1 MLKYKAYFNCQ
12 QTKENARCSQ
22 MPPKNDPMS
31 LRSGKAGIAEKIV
44 GNADRD
50 VVFSVR
56 ILGESRDNLKQ
67 HFHDFIR
74 AELEERDINFGDH
87 PLLLPFIE
95 THGHELT
102 EFVTTGV
109 ALEHQLSLREFEK
122 LAGDP
127 MKLFR
132 VDLWDSLSDH
142 IEKAEAQFVS
152 GIGGLR
158 NILAAVAEERALQ
171 KSKGDDA

>member
-1 MLKYKAYFNCQ
+1 
-12 QTKENARCSQ
+12 
-22 MPPKNDPMS
+22 MPPDNDPLS
-31 LRSGKAGIAEKIV
+31 LRSGKTGVAEKII
-44 GNADRD
+44 GSADRD
-50 VVFSVR
+50 VIFSIK

-74 AELEERDINFGDH
+74 DELLKKDVDFGDH

-102 EFVTTGV
+102 EFVVTGV
-109 ALEHQLSLREFEK
+109 ALHHQISLREFEQ

-127 MKLFR
+127 LKLFR

-142 IEKAEAQFVS
+142 IQNAEKQFVS
-152 GIGGLR
+152 GIGGLQS
-158 NILAAVAEERALQ
+158 ILAAVAEERALQ
-171 KSKGDDA
+171 DAQKGGAS

>member
-1 MLKYKAYFNCQ
+1 
-12 QTKENARCSQ
+12 
-22 MPPKNDPMS
+22 MPPENDPLS
-31 LRSGKAGIAEKIV
+31 IRSGATGIAEKIIA
-44 GNADRD
+44 NADRD
-50 VVFSVR
+50 VVFSIK

-74 AELEERDINFGDH
+74 HELETRGITFGDH

-102 EFVTTGV
+102 EFVVTGV
-109 ALEHQLSLREFEK
+109 ALEHQISLREFEK

-132 VDLWDSLSDH
+132 VDLWDSLRDH
-142 IEKAEAQFVS
+142 IENAQTQFVS
-152 GIGGLR
+152 GIGGLQS
-158 NILAAVAEERALQ
+158 ILAAVAEERALQ
-171 KSKGDDA
+171 EAQKAMHHD

>member
-1 MLKYKAYFNCQ
+1 
-12 QTKENARCSQ
+12 
-22 MPPKNDPMS
+22 MS
-31 LRSGKAGIAEKIV
+31 LHSGKTGIAEKII
-44 GNADRD
+44 GSADRD
-50 VVFSVR
+50 VVFS
-56 ILGESRDNLKQ
+56 IKIFGESRDNLKQ

-74 AELEERDINFGDH
+74 DELEQRGITFGDH

-95 THGHELT
+95 SHGHELT
-102 EFVTTGV
+102 EFVVTGV
-109 ALEHQLSLREFEK
+109 ALEHQISLREFEQ

-142 IEKAEAQFVS
+142 IENAEKQFVS
-152 GIGGLR
+152 GIGGLQ

-171 KSKGDDA
+171 EARKGGAL

>member
-1 MLKYKAYFNCQ
+1 MSSA
-12 QTKENARCSQ
+12 
-22 MPPKNDPMS
+22 NDPKS
-31 LRSGKAGIAEKIV
+31 LRPRETGIAEKII

-56 ILGESRDNLKQ
+56 ILGESRDNLRQ
-67 HFHDFIR
+67 HFQDFIR
-74 AELEERDINFGDH
+74 EELEKRDITFGDH

-109 ALEHQLSLREFEK
+109 GLEHQLSLREFEEMS
-122 LAGDP
+122 GDP
-127 MKLFR
+127 LKLFR

-142 IEKAEAQFVS
+142 IEKAEAQFIS
-152 GIGGLR
+152 DLGGLQS
-158 NILAAVAEERALQ
+158 ILAAVAEERALQ
-171 KSKGDDA
+171 EAKSRQEQ